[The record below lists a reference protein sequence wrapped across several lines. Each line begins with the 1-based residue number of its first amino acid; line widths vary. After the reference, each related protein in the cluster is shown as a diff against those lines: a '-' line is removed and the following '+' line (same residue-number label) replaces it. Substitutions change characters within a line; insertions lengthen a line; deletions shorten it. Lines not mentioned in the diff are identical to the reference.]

1 MAGFT
6 IVADYDAKAEPA
18 SEAVSAQTSGAVQE
32 GREALVPRGN

>member
-6 IVADYDAKAEPA
+6 IVTGYDAKTAPA
-18 SEAVSAQTSGAVQE
+18 LEAVSAQTSGAVQE